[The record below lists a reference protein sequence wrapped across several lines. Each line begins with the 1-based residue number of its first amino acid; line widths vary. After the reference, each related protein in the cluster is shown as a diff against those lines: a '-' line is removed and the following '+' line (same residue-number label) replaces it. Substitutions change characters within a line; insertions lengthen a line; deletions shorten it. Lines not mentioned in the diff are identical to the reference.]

1 MICKYMFYVFID
13 CVFEFDKGLVVEV
26 WGQD

>member
-1 MICKYMFYVFID
+1 MICKYIYYVFID
-13 CVFEFDKGLVVEV
+13 CVFEFDKGLVIEV